1 MEVFKVSE
9 RIESKIKEL
18 DKFKAVIKERTDRK
32 AEANANYDKSL
43 AVTMIKLKNGM
54 VTEFEGQM
62 LGNIPATLIEK
73 IAKGICFNERLE
85 LEKAEAE
92 YKSLITN
99 IDTTCAQLNGWQS
112 INRYLQEK

>member
-1 MEVFKVSE
+1 MDLIKVSDK
-9 RIESKIKEL
+9 IESKIKEL

-32 AEANANYDKSL
+32 AEANANYDKCL
-43 AVTMIKLKNGM
+43 AVTIIKLKNGM
-54 VTEFEGQM
+54 IAEFEGQVV
-62 LGNIPATLIEK
+62 NNVPATIIEK
-73 IAKGICFNERLE
+73 VAKGICFKERLE

>member
-1 MEVFKVSE
+1 MDLIKVSD
-9 RIESKIKEL
+9 RIEAKIKEL

-32 AEANANYDKSL
+32 AEANANYDRRL
-43 AVTMIKLKNGM
+43 AITMISLRNGLIK
-54 VTEFEGQM
+54 EFEG
-62 LGNIPATLIEK
+62 LPTTDIPATLIEK
-73 IAKGICFNERLE
+73 VAKGICFNERLE